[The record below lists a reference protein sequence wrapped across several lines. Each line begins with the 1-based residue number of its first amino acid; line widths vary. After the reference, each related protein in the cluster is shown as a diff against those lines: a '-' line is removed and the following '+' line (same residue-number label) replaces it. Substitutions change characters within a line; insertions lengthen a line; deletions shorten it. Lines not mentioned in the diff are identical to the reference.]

1 MSIWTIRPERPGE
14 EAAVASVITKAF
26 SDAEHSDGNEA
37 EIVGRLRDAREL
49 EVALVAATPDG
60 EIVGHVAFSPV
71 QIDGRECGWY
81 GLGPLAVL
89 PDWQRRGIGAAL
101 VAGGLQSLRRIDAVG
116 CVVLGDPAYYRRFG
130 FEHDPMLAYR
140 GPPREYFQRLVL
152 DGQCPS
158 GRVNYPA
165 AFG

>member
-1 MSIWTIRPERPGE
+1 MSRT
-14 EAAVASVITKAF
+14 ATDSV
-26 SDAEHSDGNEA
+26 SDP
-37 EIVGRLRDAREL
+37 RCFL
-49 EVALVAATPDG
+49 AL
-60 EIVGHVAFSPV
+60 
-71 QIDGRECGWY
+71 
-81 GLGPLAVL
+81 L
-89 PDWQRRGIGAAL
+89 PD
-101 VAGGLQSLRRIDAVG
+101 AGGLQSLRRIDAVG